1 MGVQKT
7 SKVFYKVGFILSI
20 IAIVALVILMISLPA
35 AWGQSIKDST
45 GKVYTA
51 DQVATA
57 IAVYEVV
64 FAFLLAH
71 NIVNIV
77 VSVKARNHP
86 TKTLH
91 ILGIIFGIASG
102 VEFSAVGGIL
112 GLVALSKENANKTA
126 TVETT
131 NK

>member
-20 IAIVALVILMISLPA
+20 IAIVALVILMITIPSA
-35 AWGQSIKDST
+35 YGQTVKDPS

-51 DQVATA
+51 EEVATA
-57 IAVYEVV
+57 IAVYEVI

-91 ILGIIFGIASG
+91 ILGIIFGVASG

-112 GLVALSKENANKTA
+112 GLVALSKENANKAA

-131 NK
+131 DK

>member
-1 MGVQKT
+1 MGVQRT

-20 IAIVALVILMISLPA
+20 IAIVGLVIAMISVA
-35 AWGQSIKDST
+35 SVYGQSLKDQT
-45 GKVYTA
+45 GKVYSA
-51 DQVATA
+51 EQVAAA
-57 IAVYEVV
+57 IATYEVI

-131 NK
+131 DK

>member
-77 VSVKARNHP
+77 VSVKARNR
-86 TKTLH
+86 
-91 ILGIIFGIASG
+91 
-102 VEFSAVGGIL
+102 
-112 GLVALSKENANKTA
+112 N
-126 TVETT
+126 
-131 NK
+131 

>member
-20 IAIVALVILMISLPA
+20 IAIVALVILMITIPSA
-35 AWGQSIKDST
+35 YGQTVKDAS

-51 DQVATA
+51 EEVATA
-57 IAVYEVV
+57 IAVYEVI

-91 ILGIIFGIASG
+91 ILGIIFGVASG

-112 GLVALSKENANKTA
+112 GLVALSKENANKAA

-131 NK
+131 DK